1 LLLPSTDA
9 VPGVAQAARKRT
21 ATAWIVFALVL
32 LGLLGVIALRL
43 PFIRLAAAILVTLAF
58 AVLARSLGGVTA
70 TGAAAGFLVT
80 ALLLL
85 SSGWAMFFAVLLVF
99 ALTLAATRF
108 GRRRKQR
115 LTIAE
120 PAGGRDGTQVL
131 ANVGIAAMAAA
142 LSALTP
148 YHLPLLAGSFA
159 ALAEAACDTVSSE
172 AGKALAF
179 QARLI
184 TSGRAVPAGTDG
196 AVSAPGTLLGAM
208 AATLVAVEGGVTGL
222 LDPGRAAIVAAAG
235 ILGMLLDSLLGATL
249 ERRGWLSNNTVN
261 LTSTFAA
268 ALLATIV
275 AW

>member
-1 LLLPSTDA
+1 LLPPSTDT
-9 VPGVAQAARKRT
+9 VPRAAQPARSRT

-43 PFIRLAAAILVTLAF
+43 PFIRLLAAILVTLAF
-58 AVLARSLGGVTA
+58 AVIAKSLGGVTP
-70 TGAAAGFLVT
+70 TGAAAGFMVT

-85 SSGWAMFFAVLLVF
+85 SSGSAMFFAVLLVF

-120 PAGGRDGTQVL
+120 RAGGRDGTQVL

-142 LSALTP
+142 LSTITP
-148 YHLPLLAGSFA
+148 YHLPLLVGCFA

-172 AGKALAF
+172 TGKALAF
-179 QARLI
+179 KARLI
-184 TSGRAVPAGTDG
+184 TSGRSVPAVTDG
-196 AVSAPGTLLGAM
+196 AVSAPGTLLGAI
-208 AATLVAVEGGVTGL
+208 AATLVALEGGVTGL
-222 LDPGRAAIVAAAG
+222 LDPGRATIVAATG

-261 LTSTFAA
+261 LISTLAS

>member
-1 LLLPSTDA
+1 M
-9 VPGVAQAARKRT
+9 
-21 ATAWIVFALVL
+21 
-32 LGLLGVIALRL
+32 
-43 PFIRLAAAILVTLAF
+43 
-58 AVLARSLGGVTA
+58 
-70 TGAAAGFLVT
+70 FL
-80 ALLLL
+80 
-85 SSGWAMFFAVLLVF
+85 AVLLVF

-115 LTIAE
+115 LIIAE

-142 LSALTP
+142 LSTITP
-148 YHLPLLAGSFA
+148 YRLPLLVGSLA

-172 AGKALAF
+172 TGKALALK
-179 QARLI
+179 ARLV
-184 TSGRAVPAGTDG
+184 TSGKVVPAGTDG
-196 AVSAPGTLLGAM
+196 AVSAPGTLLGAI
-208 AATLVAVEGGVTGL
+208 AATLVALEGGVTGL
-222 LDPGRAAIVAAAG
+222 LDPGRATIVAATG

-261 LTSTFAA
+261 LISTLAA